1 MSESPPPSGQV
12 PLGIVVAR
20 IFLVTG
26 TAFAAAFAVFFLVAG
41 HWEPGLIA
49 LAATGVFLLLMF
61 LIERAAA

>member
-1 MSESPPPSGQV
+1 MNESPPPSRPV
-12 PLGIVVAR
+12 PLAIVVAR

-26 TAFAAAFAVFFLVAG
+26 TAFAGAFAVFFLVAG

-49 LAATGVFLLLMF
+49 LLATVIFLVLMF

>member
-12 PLGIVVAR
+12 PLGIVIAR

-26 TAFAAAFAVFFLVAG
+26 TAFAAAFAVFFLVAA
-41 HWEPGLIA
+41 HWAPGLIA
-49 LAATGVFLLLMF
+49 LLVTAVFLALMF